1 MKHTFHRIRFVF
13 PYALDMQEKE
23 TLLANLDA
31 TGERAREMIKD
42 VRRKID
48 DNIALSIAARMS
60 GMNKTLLEAAKGKLL
75 QLESNFSTYVRTEEV
90 NPKTF
95 DLIYCQEKLD
105 IARLN
110 IPGLK
115 LPLRF
120 GMLDDNKIIS
130 EMRIHVFPSLT
141 ITGYEGMGVSP
152 EKIIVGTF
160 EQEV

>member
-31 TGERAREMIKD
+31 TGERAREMLKD

-48 DNIALSIAARMS
+48 DNLALSIAVKMS
-60 GMNKTLLEAAKGKLL
+60 SMNKTLLEAAKGKLL
-75 QLESNFSTYVRTEEV
+75 QLENNFSTYVRVEEV

-105 IARLN
+105 LARLN
-110 IPGLK
+110 IPGIN

-130 EMRIHVFPSLT
+130 EMRVHVFPALT
-141 ITGYEGMGVSP
+141 ITGYEGMDVSP

>member
-60 GMNKTLLEAAKGKLL
+60 GMNKALLEAAKGKLI

-95 DLIYCQEKLD
+95 DLLTGEACSTL
-105 IARLN
+105 
-110 IPGLK
+110 
-115 LPLRF
+115 
-120 GMLDDNKIIS
+120 S
-130 EMRIHVFPSLT
+130 ENVETEFIWESFAVGAGHGHDAKFK
-141 ITGYEGMGVSP
+141 EGD
-152 EKIIVGTF
+152 
-160 EQEV
+160 